1 MKYTVNVHLETTVQ
15 VEVNADDEDQAEL
28 LGIDEIQALL
38 DSDKPNSL
46 AQLLVDLNIIDAEVV
61 SNTFNILD
69 LDILNN
75 KLKIKGD

>member
-1 MKYTVNVHLETTVQ
+1 MKHTVNVHLETIIQ

-28 LGIDEIQALL
+28 LGMNKIQALL
-38 DSDKPNSL
+38 DSDKPDSL

-61 SNTFNILD
+61 SSTFNILD